1 MLNTIKLPI
10 VKHRKINE
18 ITHIIES
25 EEGSYVNGAVIKYT
39 RSAIGKNDKVTEAFL
54 IRLLSSILLISTNQP
69 TVRKRIQF
77 LNF

>member
-1 MLNTIKLPI
+1 MIELGVPKKLA
-10 VKHRKINE
+10 K
-18 ITHIIES
+18 
-25 EEGSYVNGAVIKYT
+25 
-39 RSAIGKNDKVTEAFL
+39 DKVTEAFL